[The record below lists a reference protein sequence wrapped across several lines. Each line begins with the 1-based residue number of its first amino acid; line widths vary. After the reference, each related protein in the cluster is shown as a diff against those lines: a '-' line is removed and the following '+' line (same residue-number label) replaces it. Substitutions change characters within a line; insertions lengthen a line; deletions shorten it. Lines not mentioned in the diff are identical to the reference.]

1 MISLL
6 LALTAMTVSSR
17 VDSVVVY
24 PYQVQVTRTAS
35 VTVSG
40 PGEIV
45 LPGLPGALVDNTV
58 RIKAT
63 GLRIGEVQVK
73 QGYLAEPTPE
83 VKRLELRVRQLEDE
97 LKGLD
102 NEAAVLRAREDFLNS
117 VKLGAPELIAKD
129 LGQGRIAVESWRAA
143 LNFVGD
149 ELGRVK
155 ARGITLGRER
165 EEKQRLLEAARQE
178 YAAARAAVESR
189 KQVVFDYDG
198 AAGTY
203 RIEVAYAVA
212 GAASWSPYYELRAR
226 PGDGKVEVSYFA
238 RLEQRSGEDWE
249 GVKVVLS
256 TTTPV
261 AGMVAPEPVPWFVSL
276 ASDEAYDRRLK
287 RPLPAPAAKAESFD
301 GAMAVGL
308 MQEEIRTVETG
319 ISLQY
324 VIPGRVSLKS
334 GEAAKKLPL
343 TTVSLPAEYE
353 YLAVP
358 RMREQAFLTGQ
369 LANTSD
375 FVFMAGQANT
385 YVGDEYTGSTW
396 IGTVAP
402 QESVRL
408 SFGTDDRVKVKRELV
423 KSFKS
428 KGGLF
433 SKTEKLSY
441 VYKTTVENYQPK
453 PITISIIE
461 QVPISQQ
468 GEVKVSV
475 TKVEPKPYEERKDIG
490 GYVWKPTLETRGKF
504 TINLEFAVEYP
515 AGRRVDGL
523 Y

>member
-1 MISLL
+1 
-6 LALTAMTVSSR
+6 MTVNAQ

-24 PYQVQVTRTAS
+24 PYQVQVVRTAS
-35 VTVSG
+35 VSVTG

-58 RIKAT
+58 RIKAA

-83 VKRLELRVRQLEDE
+83 VGRLEQRVRQLEDE
-97 LKGLD
+97 VKGLD
-102 NEAAVLRAREDFLNS
+102 NEGDVLKAREEFLKS
-117 VKLGAPELIAKD
+117 VRLGAPELIARD
-129 LGQGRIAVESWRAA
+129 LSQGRIAVESWRGA

-149 ELGRVK
+149 ELARVR
-155 ARGITLGRER
+155 ARGVTLGRDR

-178 YAAARAAVESR
+178 YSAARAAVESR
-189 KQVVFDYDG
+189 KQVVFDYD
-198 AAGTY
+198 AESGTY
-203 RIEVAYAVA
+203 RIEVAYVVA
-212 GAASWSPYYELRAR
+212 GAANWSPYYELRAR
-226 PGDGKVEVSYFA
+226 PGDAKVEVSYYA
-238 RLEQRSGEDWE
+238 RLEQRSGEDWDR
-249 GVKVVLS
+249 VKVVLS
-256 TTTPV
+256 TTTPAADV
-261 AGMVAPEPVPWFVSL
+261 AAPEPVPWYLSL
-276 ASDEAYDRRLK
+276 AAAVVTGGFDAEYGRALSEK
-287 RPLPAPAAKAESFD
+287 PAAAPHAFD
-301 GAMAVGL
+301 GAMAVDL
-308 MQEEIRTVETG
+308 LQEQTRTVETG

-334 GEAAKKLPL
+334 GEAAKKLSL
-343 TTVSLPAEYE
+343 TTVNLPAEFE

-402 QESVRL
+402 QESAKL

-428 KGGLF
+428 KSGLL

-441 VYKTTVENYQPK
+441 VYKTTIENYQPK
-453 PITISIIE
+453 PVTISIVE
-461 QVPISQQ
+461 QVPVSQQ
-468 GEVKVSV
+468 GEIKVNV
-475 TKVEPKPYEERKDIG
+475 TRVEPKSFEEKKDIG

-504 TINLEFAVEYP
+504 TINLEFSVEYP
-515 AGRRVDGL
+515 AGRRVSGL